1 MDIETLALARAYTK
15 QSLNGV
21 GAIKGKPCTIKK
33 IEEDTEK
40 NANIVTF
47 AWTDNTGVE
56 RTSTMKVKNG
66 LTIKKI
72 SVSNKD
78 ELIIEDFNENVYKSD
93 PLDFKT
99 YAKLDEDGVILD
111 DNLPEFLKYG
121 RSMTG
126 TWNASEN
133 IPEIKPGVGNERTY
147 YIVSKS
153 GIQNIEGTSKAYPI
167 GAYIAFED
175 GAWHSIV
182 VPPPEGGG
190 TFTGTAS
197 IDCGGIK
204 AGNSFAV
211 ATVQEMFE
219 ALISPK
225 LPPKISFS
233 TNPSTALYK
242 KGTSLNSIILNATPT
257 IGTDALDTLEFFK
270 DGELLEVKTNPASG
284 TVSSHTYNETFSS
297 NITFKAKV
305 TDSGG
310 LSAEAS
316 KTIKFINPFYMGI
329 VDSTSVSESIITSLT
344 MVLQETLP
352 YTWSGITM
360 TNRRACIAY
369 PSNLGS
375 LASIK
380 DGNGFEVLDSY
391 EKTNVTI
398 DGVVYFCYCMKE
410 TGTLNGGK
418 MVLTK

>member
-329 VDSTSVSESIITSLT
+329 VDSTSVNENIITAVYERL
-344 MVLQETLP
+344 
-352 YTWSGITM
+352 
-360 TNRRACIAY
+360 
-369 PSNLGS
+369 
-375 LASIK
+375 SI
-380 DGNGFEVLDSY
+380 
-391 EKTNVTI
+391 
-398 DGVVYFCYCMKE
+398 
-410 TGTLNGGK
+410 
-418 MVLTK
+418 